1 MSTKKPLLT
10 ISLLISNRPD
20 TIPRCL
26 DSLGLIMEEIPS
38 EGYSQT
44 HDMVNSQTVER

>member
-1 MSTKKPLLT
+1 MKTKKPVLT

-26 DSLGLIMEEIPS
+26 DSLRLVMDEIPCELILIDTSKSEEIHN
-38 EGYSQT
+38 T
-44 HDMVNSQTVER
+44 